1 LIEPSYV
8 LLALGL
14 TLEEANSSIR
24 FGFGRFTSMDDV
36 ERAAFLLADKAG
48 HFHRIFAVS

>member
-24 FGFGRFTSMDDV
+24 FGFGRFTT
-36 ERAAFLLADKAG
+36 AAEIEQAVAG
-48 HFHRIFAVS
+48 VAQAAASSLRQAAE